1 MFIICSTLS
10 STRSFAFVSLNANLI
25 SPDDNHRHEEVTFED
40 YVRVVVQLGVP
51 RRRHFFSLS
60 SLVTP
65 LHRRVKRQFDN
76 VAIREAA
83 LQ

>member
-1 MFIICSTLS
+1 MMMHAST
-10 STRSFAFVSLNANLI
+10 
-25 SPDDNHRHEEVTFED
+25 DEKHEEVTFED
-40 YVRVVVQLGVP
+40 YVRVVLQLGVP

-65 LHRRVKRQFDN
+65 LHRRTKRTFDN